1 MEFAVVPTVQT
12 SIYRLCQIICERPV
26 ALRTL
31 HLSVPVIACQRLQ
44 VPQPVS
50 QNSRVVLVLSVVP
63 HRWSRDGAGCSTR
76 AGRAYFVCS
85 TLLSSRS

>member
-31 HLSVPVIACQRLQ
+31 HLSVPVIACQRRQ
-44 VPQPVS
+44 APQPV
-50 QNSRVVLVLSVVP
+50 NSRVVLVLSVVP

-76 AGRAYFVCS
+76 AGRAYSFCR
-85 TLLSSRS
+85 TLRSSRS